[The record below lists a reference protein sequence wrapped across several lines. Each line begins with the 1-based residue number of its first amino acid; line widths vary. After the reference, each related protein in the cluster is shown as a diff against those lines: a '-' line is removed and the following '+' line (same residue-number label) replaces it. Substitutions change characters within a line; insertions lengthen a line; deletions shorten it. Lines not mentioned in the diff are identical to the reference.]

1 MAAAS
6 PSFEDLFGRAPEIV
20 ARAPGRVNLIGE
32 HTDYSEGFVLPLAI
46 PRHTEVQLARAPGR
60 RVRAVSLAILPP
72 TPVEYQLG
80 SEHKTGSWTDYLQGV
95 THVLA
100 AAARAGELAP
110 PPGLPGIPTGFDARI
125 ASSVPLGAGLSSSAS
140 FEVAMLRALRAA
152 FALPIDDVMVAR
164 LGQRVETDFV
174 GAPVGIMDQMAASL
188 ADGGAALF
196 VDTRS
201 LSYEKVALPAHAD
214 LVVIDSGVTH
224 GHAAG
229 EYRTRRTECERAATA
244 LGVPFLRDLSVSDL
258 DRIAGL
264 PPPLDRRAR
273 HVVTENARVL
283 AAVAAL
289 RAGDLPRLG
298 ALLAAGH
305 ASLRDD
311 FEVSVPEIDLLVSI
325 AARTSGVHGARLTGG
340 GFGGSVVVLTDRDR
354 AATAGATIADEYA
367 AATGRRL
374 ATFRVRE

>member
-1 MAAAS
+1 
-6 PSFEDLFGRAPEIV
+6 
-20 ARAPGRVNLIGE
+20 
-32 HTDYSEGFVLPLAI
+32 
-46 PRHTEVQLARAPGR
+46 
-60 RVRAVSLAILPP
+60 VSLAILPTAP
-72 TPVEYQLG
+72 IEYELG
-80 SEHKTGSWTDYLQGV
+80 GEHKNGSWTDYLQGV

-100 AAARAGELAP
+100 AATRAGDLAAP
-110 PPGLPGIPTGFDARI
+110 AGGAGIITGFDARI
-125 ASSVPLGAGLSSSAS
+125 SSSIPLGAGLSSSAS

-152 FALPIDDVMVAR
+152 FALPLDDLMVAR

-201 LSYEKVALPAHAD
+201 LGYEKVPLPAHAD

-229 EYRTRRTECERAATA
+229 EYRTRRAECERAATA
-244 LGVPFLRDLSVSDL
+244 LGVRFLRDLSVSDL
-258 DRIAGL
+258 DRIAAL

-289 RAGDLPRLG
+289 RAGDLPTLG

-305 ASLRDD
+305 VSLRDD
-311 FEVSVPEIDLLVSI
+311 FEVSIPEIDLLVSI
-325 AARTSGVHGARLTGG
+325 AARTDGVHGARLTGG
-340 GFGGSVVVLTDRDR
+340 GFGGSVVVLADRDR
-354 AATAGATIADEYA
+354 AATAAATIADEYA
-367 AATGRRL
+367 AATGRHL
-374 ATFRVRE
+374 ATFRVRD